1 MTARWPVPRNLAEA
15 ARGEA
20 RQAWLMSLPVLVGQ
34 AADLWSLTVGAPFQP
49 GGSTAWVAP
58 ARDAAG
64 AGLVLKIAWPHPE
77 AAHEAAGLRAWAGRA
92 AIRLHAAHD
101 FGVARALLVE
111 RCQPGAALSAR
122 PEARSE

>member
-1 MTARWPVPRNLAEA
+1 MTARWPVPWNVAEA

-20 RQAWLMSLPVLVGQ
+20 RQAWLTSLPVLVGQ

-64 AGLVLKIAWPHPE
+64 GRARGRGPAGL
-77 AAHEAAGLRAWAGRA
+77 GRA
-92 AIRLHAAHD
+92 RRHPAACRARL
-101 FGVARALLVE
+101 R
-111 RCQPGAALSAR
+111 RRPGAARRALPAGCRAVRAAR
-122 PEARSE
+122 